1 MFDLFYKY
9 SQSIYDCM
17 KYHKVISVDKFV
29 DEYGRNVGKMSDS
42 KVLIRIERNQGAVK
56 ELIKRLRKD
65 MNDELD
71 SF

>member
-1 MFDLFYKY
+1 
-9 SQSIYDCM
+9 M